1 MNVFPSLLA
10 LAIGGEISGLI
21 ENSGPVAKTVLVILL
36 LFSLA
41 SWAIIFSK
49 WGLLRRARVQSN
61 RFMRMFRKSE
71 RLNDVAAVVEQ
82 FRPSPLVAVF
92 EGAYNELRKQASY
105 PLRMTA
111 LQRATQ
117 IASSEELTRLESRL
131 PWLATTGAVT
141 PFIGLFGTVWGIID
155 AFHGLGTAGLGHT
168 ARRRA
173 RRLRSADHYRCRTV
187 RRNPRRHR
195 LQHVYPAHSRVRRA
209 HGRLQPGADQR
220 SGARA
225 SQHRPHSGQRGA
237 AVMAFTN
244 PQGRTQSSLSDINVT
259 PLVDVVLV
267 LLIIFMVTAP
277 VLQSG
282 IEVAVP
288 HTKTVKEIT
297 EERLVITIDRDQNVF
312 LNNQPININQIGER
326 IHQKIRDPEGQSVF
340 LRADENVPFGAFAT
354 VMDAVKQ
361 SGISNVSIVT
371 QPLEKNGSRR

>member
-10 LAIGGEISGLI
+10 AAIGGEISGLI

-105 PLRMTA
+105 PLRMAA

-155 AFHGLGTAGLGHT
+155 AFHGLGTAGSATLRAVAPGVSEALITT
-168 ARRRA
+168 AA
-173 RRLRSADHYRCRTV
+173 GLFAAIPAVIAYNMFT
-187 RRNPRRHR
+187 
-195 LQHVYPAHSRVRRA
+195 QHIREF
-209 HGRLQPGADQR
+209 
-220 SGARA
+220 GARMDDFSLELINEVERAQA
-225 SQHRPHSGQRGA
+225 SSA
-237 AVMAFTN
+237 
-244 PQGRTQSSLSDINVT
+244 RTPASV
-259 PLVDVVLV
+259 
-267 LLIIFMVTAP
+267 
-277 VLQSG
+277 
-282 IEVAVP
+282 
-288 HTKTVKEIT
+288 
-297 EERLVITIDRDQNVF
+297 ERR
-312 LNNQPININQIGER
+312 
-326 IHQKIRDPEGQSVF
+326 
-340 LRADENVPFGAFAT
+340 
-354 VMDAVKQ
+354 
-361 SGISNVSIVT
+361 
-371 QPLEKNGSRR
+371 